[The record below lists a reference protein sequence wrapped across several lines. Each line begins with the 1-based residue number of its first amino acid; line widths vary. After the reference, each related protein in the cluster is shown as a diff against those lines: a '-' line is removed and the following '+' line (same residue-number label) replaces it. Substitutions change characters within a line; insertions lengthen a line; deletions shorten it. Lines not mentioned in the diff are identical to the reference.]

1 MKNIKFLLFII
12 ILIFSNVLLSQ
23 DVFSLS
29 EHLISLEQHID
40 NKQFKKQFKKH
51 KKTWEL
57 SCSQADNVNDLIKNI
72 NILNKI
78 FSDANLLEKSSEII
92 PFNFNYIDLCNQLLN
107 LELNLFK
114 DHLSFSKEELD
125 DWKKNINQLV
135 DAENKRLL
143 VLQVVIRNKKLE
155 QIKSDFINKF
165 LKVFEYSENKEI
177 IKVSEIKFINA
188 NNNIT
193 TDNDNISQYSINYNV
208 NEDKEFSSQ
217 LYSYLI
223 EAIKLNL
230 SIQYNKTNLYD
241 MKCLDRKMI
250 VFEFQGE
257 KFAETAKRSTLSI
270 GILKE
275 NYNVF
280 VYITEPVFR

>member
-1 MKNIKFLLFII
+1 M
-12 ILIFSNVLLSQ
+12 
-23 DVFSLS
+23 
-29 EHLISLEQHID
+29 E
-40 NKQFKKQFKKH
+40 
-51 KKTWEL
+51 
-57 SCSQADNVNDLIKNI
+57 
-72 NILNKI
+72 
-78 FSDANLLEKSSEII
+78 
-92 PFNFNYIDLCNQLLN
+92 
-107 LELNLFK
+107 
-114 DHLSFSKEELD
+114 
-125 DWKKNINQLV
+125 
-135 DAENKRLL
+135 
-143 VLQVVIRNKKLE
+143 
-155 QIKSDFINKF
+155 
-165 LKVFEYSENKEI
+165 